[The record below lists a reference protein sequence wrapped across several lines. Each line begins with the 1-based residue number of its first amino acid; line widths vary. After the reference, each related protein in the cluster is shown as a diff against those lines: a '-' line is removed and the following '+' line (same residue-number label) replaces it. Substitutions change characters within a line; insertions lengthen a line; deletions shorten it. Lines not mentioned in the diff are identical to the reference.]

1 MEVEDCT
8 SCVARFRWID
18 SCHQDLWRGHRYMH
32 ATNRSTSL
40 PSLSHVTNTY
50 LRPYFP
56 RLVLGLCLQ
65 RGSTAASQRCFRQF
79 LLFDNVAKHQDV
91 SSTVKRLMT
100 EGVAFDGEKGEW
112 VWSESK
118 TFDVRRGDGFRM
130 LMQSCQED
138 RAMGPRWIKSEG
150 AFSVDLK
157 GETSG

>member
-1 MEVEDCT
+1 
-8 SCVARFRWID
+8 
-18 SCHQDLWRGHRYMH
+18 
-32 ATNRSTSL
+32 
-40 PSLSHVTNTY
+40 
-50 LRPYFP
+50 
-56 RLVLGLCLQ
+56 
-65 RGSTAASQRCFRQF
+65 
-79 LLFDNVAKHQDV
+79 
-91 SSTVKRLMT
+91 MT

-118 TFDVRRGDGFRM
+118 SFDVRRGDGFRM